1 MKTRKE
7 QKDVYEMINEI
18 ILEKLQQ
25 GTMPWK
31 KSWNTFG
38 PARNYV
44 TNKPYRGFNALLL
57 GMISG
62 SFEYPLYVTFNQVKQ
77 LGGFIKKGSKSLPV
91 IYWKMLYYSSRTSK
105 AIAPEDLKKHDPDD
119 VNNIPLLRYYSVFNI
134 DCAEGIEFKLPG
146 GNYINNPIER
156 CESIIQEMP
165 NRPAIKYSGSQ
176 PCYNA
181 VTDEIKIP
189 KINNFTSEAEY
200 YAALFHELGHSTGH
214 ISRLNRETL
223 SEPAFYASKNYCQEE
238 LVAEIA
244 SCFVCNEA
252 GIMNETIDNS
262 ASFIDFWQTS
272 LKEILK
278 EDKRFFIKAS
288 SEAQKAADYILNR
301 IEEKELIP
309 VIEEVEGT

>member
-7 QKDVYEMINEI
+7 QKDVYEMINNI

-44 TNKPYRGFNALLL
+44 TDKPYRGFNALLL
-57 GMISG
+57 GMMG
-62 SFEYPLYVTFNQVKQ
+62 ASFNYPLFVTFNQIKQ
-77 LGGFIKKGSKSLPV
+77 LGGNIKKGSKSLPV

-105 AIAPEDLKKHDPDD
+105 AIILEDLKKHDPDD
-119 VNNIPLLRYYSVFNI
+119 INTIPLLRYYSVFNI

-146 GNYINNPIER
+146 GNYINNPVER

-165 NRPAIKYSGSQ
+165 NKPVVTFGGDQ

-181 VTDEIKIP
+181 VKDEVKIP
-189 KINNFTSEAEY
+189 DINNFTSEAEF
-200 YAALFHELGHSTGH
+200 YAALFHELSHSTGH
-214 ISRLNRETL
+214 QTRLNRETL
-223 SEPAFYASKNYCQEE
+223 SEPAFYASKNYCLEE

-244 SCFVCNEA
+244 SCFLCNEA
-252 GIMNETIDNS
+252 GIMDETIENS
-262 ASFIDFWQTS
+262 ASYINFWKTS

-288 SEAQKAADYILNR
+288 SEAQKAADYILDR
-301 IEEKELIP
+301 IEERNLIP
-309 VIEEVEGT
+309 DVEKFEGK